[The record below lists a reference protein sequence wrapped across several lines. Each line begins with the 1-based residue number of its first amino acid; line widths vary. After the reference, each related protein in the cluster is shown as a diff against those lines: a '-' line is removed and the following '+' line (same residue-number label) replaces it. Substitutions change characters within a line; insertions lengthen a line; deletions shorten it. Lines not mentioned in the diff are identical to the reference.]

1 MNHLY
6 LTTKK
11 SFEETGN
18 MNGMAGKPP
27 TLDPDER
34 KKISGTNNLNFRRVA
49 QKVTATAE
57 R

>member
-1 MNHLY
+1 MKHLY

>member
-18 MNGMAGKPP
+18 MNGLAGKPP
-27 TLDPDER
+27 TLDPDGQ
-34 KKISGTNNLNFRRVA
+34 KKISGTNTLNFRRVA
-49 QKVTATAE
+49 QKVAATAE